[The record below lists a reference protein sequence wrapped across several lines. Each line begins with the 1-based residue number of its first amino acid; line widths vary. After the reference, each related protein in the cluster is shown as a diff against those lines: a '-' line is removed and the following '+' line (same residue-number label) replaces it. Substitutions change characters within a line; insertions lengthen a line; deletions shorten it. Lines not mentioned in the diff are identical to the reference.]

1 VHPADAAR
9 RFSRRAGRGDGRRRG
24 AGRQRYSERRARGRR
39 CLQRPA
45 RAGRRRARL
54 RRRDRVARCRP
65 RPARRAERRGAARR
79 RGAVRRPQPRC
90 RLPGAVCAVAR
101 HLPADDAGPPSPV
114 RIAPRQSVDS
124 QSGGPSGADRHPRRE
139 MIETPTVSVL
149 LTVYNRERYVGASIE
164 SVLAQTCRD
173 FELMVCDDHSAE
185 GTGAIVD
192 RYARDDR
199 RIRIC
204 VNERNLGQFRNRGHA
219 ASLARGR
226 YLKYHDS
233 DDLMYPH
240 CLETMLRALE
250 AEPRA
255 AFALSGSQYWPGGPC
270 PMLLTPKLAYEREFL
285 GSGLFHLGPAAALFR
300 TDVFR
305 ELGGFPLN
313 GIASDYLFWIEACAK
328 VSVLLVSA
336 DLFYYRIHHRQELSD
351 PTARADDAKAA

>member
-1 VHPADAAR
+1 
-9 RFSRRAGRGDGRRRG
+9 
-24 AGRQRYSERRARGRR
+24 
-39 CLQRPA
+39 
-45 RAGRRRARL
+45 
-54 RRRDRVARCRP
+54 
-65 RPARRAERRGAARR
+65 
-79 RGAVRRPQPRC
+79 
-90 RLPGAVCAVAR
+90 
-101 HLPADDAGPPSPV
+101 
-114 RIAPRQSVDS
+114 
-124 QSGGPSGADRHPRRE
+124 

-173 FELMVCDDHSAE
+173 FELIVCDDHSTD
-185 GTGAIVD
+185 GTRAIVD

-336 DLFYYRIHHRQELSD
+336 DLFYYRIHNGQELSD
-351 PTARADDAKAA
+351 PSAGAEYAKAARAAWEKLHSPDCPLDAAGREQAKRNFAYVQARGVFRRLLSGNFASAAAILRFAGLDLAAWLRYLRPPRRTSFAGTPIATA